1 MGKGPR
7 SRPSHAAL
15 SPSLALRPHHGNPG
29 MSDIT
34 EKRKPRKIRY
44 RESEW
49 TRIVARARECR
60 MPPAR
65 YVREVSLGVVPKA
78 RRNRVEDR
86 IIVELGRIGNNLNQL
101 ARLAHSRGHLLTRDE
116 LSATLEELL
125 AVVRR
130 IG

>member
-1 MGKGPR
+1 
-7 SRPSHAAL
+7 
-15 SPSLALRPHHGNPG
+15 
-29 MSDIT
+29 MSETT
-34 EKRKPRKIRY
+34 EKRNPRKIRY

-49 TRIVARARECR
+49 AQIVARARECR

-65 YVREVSLGVVPKA
+65 YVREVSLGVVPRA
-78 RRNRVEDR
+78 RRNRTEDR

-101 ARLAHSRGHLLTRDE
+101 ARRAHSKGHPPTRDA
-116 LSATLEELL
+116 LRGTLEELL